1 MAKKRRNCDRVNPLT
16 KTTLEGQGYLVQN
29 VEQTIPGTRGIKR
42 DLYGF
47 IDFLAINP
55 QETLAIQATSRS
67 NMSARRSKILGEKRE
82 NSRDWLSC
90 PGRRLEVWGW
100 GWDEKGK
107 TWSLRTVEITLE
119 DFDVGAN

>member
-16 KTTLEGQGYLVQN
+16 
-29 VEQTIPGTRGIKR
+29 RIKR

-100 GWDEKGK
+100 GWDEKRK
-107 TWSLRTVEITLE
+107 SWSLRTVEITLE